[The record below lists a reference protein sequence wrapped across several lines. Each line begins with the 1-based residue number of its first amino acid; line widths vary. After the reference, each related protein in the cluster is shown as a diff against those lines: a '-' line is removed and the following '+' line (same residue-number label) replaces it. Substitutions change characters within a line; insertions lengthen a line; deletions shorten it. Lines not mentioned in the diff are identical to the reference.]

1 MNLYPTILTDSLT
14 EFKQQVDLVKQIP
27 EIEVIQVDV
36 IDGLFADDVTLTP
49 IDLLEV
55 DFADLQI
62 DWHLMTEEPLDYA
75 HEIFSLQNKLPTRA
89 VIAQVE
95 KMTSQQE
102 FIEFLKSKGF
112 KVGLS
117 LNLFTP
123 LSAIDK
129 QSWANL
135 DILQLMAVEAGA
147 QNQKFNFQIL
157 EKIKQVKQ
165 PVEIIVDGGVKLE
178 NFTSI
183 IKAGAHSL
191 AVGSALWKAP
201 DLATTIDNFLSY
213 ESAPTA

>member
-1 MNLYPTILTDSLT
+1 MSRY
-14 EFKQQVDLVKQIP
+14 
-27 EIEVIQVDV
+27 
-36 IDGLFADDVTLTP
+36 
-49 IDLLEV
+49 
-55 DFADLQI
+55 
-62 DWHLMTEEPLDYA
+62 
-75 HEIFSLQNKLPTRA
+75 IFVAGGVMSGIGKG
-89 VIAQVE
+89 IA
-95 KMTSQQE
+95 TAS
-102 FIEFLKSKGF
+102 IGRILKSKGF

-117 LNLFTP
+117 LNIFTP